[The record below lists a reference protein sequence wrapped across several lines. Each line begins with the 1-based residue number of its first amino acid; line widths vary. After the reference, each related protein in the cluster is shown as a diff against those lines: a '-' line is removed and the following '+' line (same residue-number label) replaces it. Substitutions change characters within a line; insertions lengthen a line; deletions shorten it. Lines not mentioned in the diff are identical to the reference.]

1 MMKSVHNQEKLE
13 QTRREEGGGGGG
25 GIEKRRRERE
35 REREKKLVWVVWF
48 CGRVGTSPEEG
59 ER

>member
-1 MMKSVHNQEKLE
+1 MKSVHNQEKLE
-13 QTRREEGGGGGG
+13 SKEEEEEEEGRHREETT
-25 GIEKRRRERE
+25 RE

-48 CGRVGTSPEEG
+48 CGRVGTSTEDR

>member
-13 QTRREEGGGGGG
+13 SKEEEEEEEGRHREETT
-25 GIEKRRRERE
+25 RE

-48 CGRVGTSPEEG
+48 CGRVGTSTEER

>member
-13 QTRREEGGGGGG
+13 QTRREEEEGRHG
-25 GIEKRRRERE
+25 EETTTDRE
-35 REREKKLVWVVWF
+35 REREKKVVWVVWF
-48 CGRVGTSPEEG
+48 CGRVGTSTAEER

>member
-13 QTRREEGGGGGG
+13 SKEEEEEEGG
-25 GIEKRRRERE
+25 RHREETTRE

-48 CGRVGTSPEEG
+48 CGRVGTSTEER